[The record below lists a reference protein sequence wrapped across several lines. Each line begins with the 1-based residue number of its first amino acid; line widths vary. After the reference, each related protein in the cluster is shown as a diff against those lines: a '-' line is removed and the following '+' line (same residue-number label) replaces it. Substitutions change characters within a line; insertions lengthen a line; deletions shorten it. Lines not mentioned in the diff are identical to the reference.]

1 MVKELTLKQL
11 FHLPSDIEHRLED
24 KTFVGIDFGTSTTV
38 VSVAGYN
45 KDLQQIECEP
55 VELEQTLPDK
65 AKIESYI
72 LPSVLAV
79 NDEGKL
85 LVGQGAY
92 ELKDDPNYIFGENIW
107 YSFKM
112 DLGEN
117 MGPKWTSI
125 TKKEFIKSPQD
136 ATTIFFR
143 YLKKVIEAA
152 VKEKNWSTN
161 IQYAVS
167 IPASFE
173 SNQRLDLLRALE
185 NNGIEMDG
193 GTLIDEPNAAF
204 IGYINPDY
212 TYKEAITLKEGYN
225 PKVLV
230 FDFGAGTCDI
240 SILELGADY
249 KGYHSRNI
257 SISQFNE
264 LGGNDI
270 DRYIAYNF
278 LLPNILKLNDIP
290 SDSYTTS
297 QLDIIAKQLMGIA
310 EQLKILAS
318 RDFQYLL
325 TDSDALEG
333 AINRGQGITFKQN
346 VSIYTDYGDL
356 KEDVFFLSYENF
368 MEAMHAFLNNKKL
381 PFSKTVKRQKKYNS
395 IYATINSAI
404 KKAHIEKGEID
415 YVMMIGGS
423 SKNPYVQKC
432 IKEYFPKH
440 TKILIPQNL
449 QSLVSQG
456 AALHSLLVN
465 GIGHTV
471 VKPITSEPI
480 VLVLRGEQ
488 EITLIPAGTEIPIT
502 EVSSNNLSTGEQ
514 EQSTI
519 EIPIC
524 VSNAEKVVANLKI
537 EDPMGLPFPK
547 HTPIELSLDMNTDKV
562 LNITAKCLGQEC
574 TVRNEN
580 PFANTY
586 LTDEEKKILEAER
599 NTYISADNNNG
610 IPSKQS
616 LINLRSAF
624 VDAGKEYQA
633 AETCEEQIKY
643 YPQDNL
649 YNYIGVLYHNSGNY
663 TKAIRFFEKAIEHDN
678 TNVWAL
684 SNLGHDFYMIGKN
697 EDAKKCLEKALNIK
711 GDHTTALSKLGDI
724 YRDSGDKEKAQ
735 DYYQQCF
742 NIFMRKWKE
751 NNLNEVDYGWF
762 ENVAEK
768 LGKADVAREI
778 RDSRPKRHRSQSYN
792 ADNLITLENQEDKE

>member
-1 MVKELTLKQL
+1 MTKELTLTQL
-11 FHLPSDIEHRLED
+11 FHLPPDIERRLED

-45 KDLQQIECEP
+45 KELQQIECTP
-55 VELEQTLPDK
+55 VELEQKLSDG
-65 AKIESYI
+65 AILESYL
-72 LPSVLAV
+72 LPSVLAI
-79 NDEGKL
+79 NDKGKL

-92 ELKDDPNYIFGENIW
+92 DLKDNPNYIFGENIW

-112 DLGEN
+112 DLGED

-125 TKKEFIKSPQD
+125 TRTDFIKSPQD
-136 ATTIFFR
+136 ATTYFFK

-152 VKEKNWSTN
+152 VKEKNWSAN

-212 TYKEAITLKEGYN
+212 NYKEAISLKEGCN

-240 SILELGADY
+240 SILEIGADY

-257 SISQFNE
+257 SISQFDE

-278 LLPNILKLNDIP
+278 LLPNILKLNDIAY
-290 SDSYTTS
+290 DNYTTR
-297 QLDIIAKQLMGIA
+297 QLDVIAKQLMGIS

-325 TDSDALEG
+325 SDNEALEST
-333 AINRGQGITFKQN
+333 IKRGQGVHIRQD

-356 KEDVFFLSYENF
+356 KECEFFLSYENF
-368 MEAMHAFLNNKKL
+368 MEAMHAFLNNRRL
-381 PFSKTVKRQKKYNS
+381 PISKTVKRQKKYNS

-404 KKAHIEKGEID
+404 KKAHMEKGEID

-432 IKEYFPKH
+432 IREYFPEH
-440 TKILIPQNL
+440 TKILIPQDL

-480 VLVLRGEQ
+480 VLVSRGEQ
-488 EITLIPAGTEIPIT
+488 KTILIPAGTEIPISG
-502 EVSSNNLSTGEQ
+502 VSQNNLSTSEQ

-519 EIPIC
+519 ELPIC

-537 EDPMGLPFPK
+537 DEPMGLPFPK
-547 HTPIELSLDMNTDKV
+547 HTPIELTLEMNTDKV
-562 LNITAKCLGQEC
+562 LKITAKCQGLEC

-586 LTDEEKKILEAER
+586 LTDKDKRILEAER

-643 YPQDNL
+643 YPQDDL
-649 YNYIGVLYHNSGNY
+649 YNYIGVLYHNSGNR

-678 TNVWAL
+678 SNVWAL
-684 SNLGHDFYMIGKN
+684 SNLGHELYMVGKN
-697 EDAKKCLEKALNIK
+697 EEAKKYLEDALYIR
-711 GDHTTALSKLGDI
+711 GDQTSALSKLGDI
-724 YRDSGDKEKAQ
+724 YRDSGDIEKAQ

-768 LGKADVAREI
+768 LGKADIAKEVRA
-778 RDSRPKRHRSQSYN
+778 SRPSKHHSQSYN
-792 ADNLITLENQEDKE
+792 ADNLVTLEN